1 MFDRRDT
8 TRKLRDSVKVSFPW
22 VAYISQPIGH
32 PTVTLI
38 INPIKF
44 QKLYTIWML
53 ENCLRQKS
61 TIRGSKR

>member
-1 MFDRRDT
+1 MFD
-8 TRKLRDSVKVSFPW
+8 RDSVKVRFPW

-44 QKLYTIWML
+44 KKLYAVWML
-53 ENCLRQKS
+53 ENCFRQDS

>member
-1 MFDRRDT
+1 MFE
-8 TRKLRDSVKVSFPW
+8 RDSVKVSFPW

-44 QKLYTIWML
+44 QKLYTIWIL
-53 ENCLRQKS
+53 ENCFRQDS
-61 TIRGSKR
+61 IIRGYNR

>member
-1 MFDRRDT
+1 MSDRDPA
-8 TRKLRDSVKVSFPW
+8 KVRFPW

-44 QKLYTIWML
+44 KKLYTIWML
-53 ENCLRQKS
+53 ENCLRQDS
-61 TIRGSKR
+61 TVRNSAK